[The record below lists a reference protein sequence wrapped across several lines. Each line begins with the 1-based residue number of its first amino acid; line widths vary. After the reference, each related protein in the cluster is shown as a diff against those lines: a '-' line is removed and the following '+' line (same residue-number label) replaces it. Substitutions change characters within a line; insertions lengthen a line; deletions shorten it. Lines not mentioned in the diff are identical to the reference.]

1 MIRRHRCKQ
10 RVYAMPDVQI
20 IRGYIPGSIG
30 QVAGLH
36 GTYYQQHW
44 GFGLFFEAKVAI
56 ELASFL
62 SRYDEQLDCFWTAV
76 VAGSIEGSITIDG
89 SHAAVEGAHLRW
101 FIMSDALRGKGVG
114 NELMGIAIGFCQSQ
128 GYRRVY
134 LWTFEGLNA
143 ARHLYE
149 KNGFKLID
157 QQKGVR
163 WGREVNEQRLELN
176 LG

>member
-1 MIRRHRCKQ
+1 LQIHAAGIRYARCTDYQ
-10 RVYAMPDVQI
+10 R
-20 IRGYIPGSIG
+20 
-30 QVAGLH
+30 LH
-36 GTYYQQHW
+36 SRFDRASGRAAWHLLPTALG

-62 SRYDEQLDCFWTAV
+62 SRYDERRDGFWTAL
-76 VAGSIEGSITIDG
+76 VAGNIEGSITIDG
-89 SHAAVEGAHLRW
+89 NHAAVEGAHLRW
-101 FIMSDALRGKGVG
+101 FIMSDALQGKGVG
-114 NELMGIAIGFCQSQ
+114 NQLMRIAIGFCQSQ
-128 GYRRVY
+128 DYRRVY

-149 KNGFKLID
+149 KNGFTLVD

-163 WGREVNEQRLELN
+163 WGREVNEQRLEIE